1 MWWRLFS
8 LLEKLVEIGR
18 RVGGQ
23 QCIHRVFG
31 HGRVHDSFGA
41 LWATRWLCVWVG
53 ERGRRGMVCVGRGF
67 FGRGCGGGGWKYC
80 GAASS
85 GGIFSVGI
93 LALRLYGPIRL
104 HAVAIMLWL
113 FFVQLMYAGD

>member
-1 MWWRLFS
+1 MWWWLFS

-53 ERGRRGMVCVGRGF
+53 ERGRRGIVCVGRGF

-85 GGIFSVGI
+85 GGIVSSEFWFWVYVDQSESAASYVNV
-93 LALRLYGPIRL
+93 LCSSF
-104 HAVAIMLWL
+104 VA
-113 FFVQLMYAGD
+113 